1 MDFEPTPTKLIPDMS
16 PREELVLLARCLWR
30 EGYNDHLAGHI
41 TCNVGDGTLLCNPWL
56 ITWDELRPHQVIRI
70 DLEGNLVE
78 GDWPVPLGIPLHLA
92 LHAARP
98 GVGWAVHN
106 HPLYGTVM
114 ADMKT
119 VPPAMDQSSSLGGGE
134 LVLVDEYDGGVDNMV
149 AAQEAVGRMG
159 TADLALLAGHGVFV
173 VGSTARAVHQRA
185 VALEQRCQRA
195 WHVMAAGRPLE
206 SPVPTWWT
214 DLMNRSDGNGFI
226 GFWEAMVRKEL
237 RVDPTLLDERVG

>member
-1 MDFEPTPTKLIPDMS
+1 MDFEPTPAKLIPDMS

-41 TCNVGDGTLLCNPWL
+41 TCNIGDGTLWCNPWL

-70 DLEGNLVE
+70 DLEGNVVE

-114 ADMKT
+114 ADMKV

-134 LVLVDEYDGGVDNMV
+134 LVLVDEYDGGVNNMV
-149 AAQEAVGRMG
+149 AAQEAVARIGE
-159 TADLALLAGHGVFV
+159 ADLALLAGHGVFV

-195 WHVMAAGRPLE
+195 WHVIAAGRPLD
-206 SPVPTWWT
+206 SPVPDWWT
-214 DLMNRSDGNGFI
+214 NLMNKSDGNGFI

-237 RVDPTLLDERVG
+237 RADPTLLDERVV